1 MVFCS
6 VNTVNAQHFNENFK
20 DSTLRI
26 DYVFSGNRHMQMVA
40 VDKLNVMPVWYG
52 KKTNLAELPVEGNGQ
67 ITVRDYDSGEVIYRN
82 SFSTLFQ
89 EWLSYDD
96 AIDNVRSFENIFL
109 IPMPRRKANVTV
121 DIRNNRREIMKSFTH
136 VVNPEDILIKQIGF
150 KNVTPY
156 KTLQQA
162 EDTTRC
168 IHIAYIA
175 EGYKQEEMNVFLNDA
190 KTAND
195 AIFAHEP
202 FKKYKG
208 RFNVIAVMSPSE
220 ESGCSE
226 PSAGIWRKTALNSHF
241 DTFYSDRYLTTLNLK
256 AVSYTHLTLPTI
268 A

>member
-1 MVFCS
+1 MVW
-6 VNTVNAQHFNENFK
+6 E
-20 DSTLRI
+20 
-26 DYVFSGNRHMQMVA
+26 
-40 VDKLNVMPVWYG
+40 
-52 KKTNLAELPVEGNGQ
+52 KTNLAELPVEGNGQ

-195 AIFAHEP
+195 AILH
-202 FKKYKG
+202 
-208 RFNVIAVMSPSE
+208 
-220 ESGCSE
+220 
-226 PSAGIWRKTALNSHF
+226 TSHL
-241 DTFYSDRYLTTLNLK
+241 RNIREGLT
-256 AVSYTHLTLPTI
+256 S
-268 A
+268 